1 MSKGK
6 ASADFLSKMSIG
18 QEEPTAKSAPTQAE
32 KAMPVSGRSGL
43 KHIGG
48 YFDRDMVE
56 KVALLR
62 ARLALDNSQLIKRA
76 VEELYGR
83 EIAAR
88 KFGDR

>member
-43 KHIGG
+43 K
-48 YFDRDMVE
+48 
-56 KVALLR
+56 
-62 ARLALDNSQLIKRA
+62 
-76 VEELYGR
+76 
-83 EIAAR
+83 IAAR